1 MIRRDVATSR
11 VVRVYVCVYVR
22 VTSRRPPYVAAAVAF
37 TAYST
42 RERVDYYE
50 GERLLFDG
58 VITNLGGGYDPEN
71 SLFVSIT
78 TTATFI
84 ICLCFIVDA
93 LFTLSLK
100 LRH

>member
-1 MIRRDVATSR
+1 MCLRARDVT
-11 VVRVYVCVYVR
+11 
-22 VTSRRPPYVAAAVAF
+22 TTTLYVAAAVAF

-71 SLFVSIT
+71 SLFVST
-78 TTATFI
+78 TTATVTI
-84 ICLCFIVDA
+84 IYLCFIVDA